1 MNEKEYR
8 IVETAWLGEGI
19 PYTGAELRSHIVR
32 ELGGIRGDG
41 VIAFVGPCTVEEA
54 ALVDLED
61 AEQENFIRARSMLH
75 FLGEHFLVS
84 LREGNYLLRL
94 FAMIVREG
102 LEELLSGQRI
112 VRVGDDLFIDKRKLS
127 VAIATASPTSVLFH
141 FGINVD
147 PAGAPVPAVGLVEFG
162 LEAERLARIVLER
175 YRSEIV
181 SVELALRKVRGVP

>member
-1 MNEKEYR
+1 MKKKEYR
-8 IVETAWLGEGI
+8 LVETVWLGEGI

-41 VIAFVGPCTVEEA
+41 VIAFVGPCTVETA

-61 AEQENFIRARSMLH
+61 AEQESFIKARSMLH
-75 FLGEHFLVS
+75 FLGEHFLLS

-94 FAMIVREG
+94 FATIVKEG
-102 LEELLSGQRI
+102 LEELLPGRRV
-112 VRVGDDLFIDKRKLS
+112 VRAGDDLFIDQRKLS
-127 VAIATASPTSVLFH
+127 VAIATASPTSILFH

-147 PAGAPVPAVGLVEFG
+147 PEGAPVPAAGLAELG
-162 LEAERLARIVLER
+162 LGSERFARIVLER